1 MIIFIA
7 SGIRLKLRLFDHE
20 IDIKKCAIY
29 PASKGSLF
37 ELQIYGIFE
46 LLKCMVLDHQTEV
59 VKIPLFF
66 VNEYLTPL
74 I

>member
-1 MIIFIA
+1 MTIFIA
-7 SGIRLKLRLFDHE
+7 SGIQLKLRMFGHE
-20 IDIKKCAIY
+20 IDTKNVPSTPPQKRAFFV
-29 PASKGSLF
+29 P
-37 ELQIYGIFE
+37 QIYGIFE

-66 VNEYLTPL
+66 VYEYLTPL